1 MNNSLDYSELMTEA
15 IETVQLRDA
24 DYGNVNSLF
33 ERACSIYNLMTGDSF
48 TPWQANMFM
57 TALKMARI
65 RSNRS
70 KADNYVDGINYMA
83 FAGQFAQAK
92 TERVSVSVPTPLGP
106 TDQVEDDIKRMAQM
120 FAPVKEEGQS

>member
-1 MNNSLDYSELMTEA
+1 MDHKQILSDA
-15 IETVQLRDA
+15 INTLRDRGQ
-24 DYGNVNSLF
+24 DYGDENELF
-33 ERACSIYNLMTGDSF
+33 ERTCSIYNLMTGESL

-57 TALKMARI
+57 TSLKMARI
-65 RSNRS
+65 KSDRS
-70 KADNYVDGINYMA
+70 KADNYVDGINYLA

-92 TERVSVSVPTPLGP
+92 PGRVAMSAPTPLGP